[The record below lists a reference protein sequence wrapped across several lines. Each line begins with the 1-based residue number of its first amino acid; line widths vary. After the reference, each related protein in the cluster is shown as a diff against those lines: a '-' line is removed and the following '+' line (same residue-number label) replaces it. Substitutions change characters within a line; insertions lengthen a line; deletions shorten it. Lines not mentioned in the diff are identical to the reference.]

1 MTVGAPMSERDVVE
15 IVDYAAEEAVRAGAD
30 PDNEV
35 TWVLPL
41 PPWTSDGEQLVI
53 ETELR
58 RRFPKWNV
66 YAQRIT
72 ETGFVFPP

>member
-1 MTVGAPMSERDVVE
+1 MTERDVVE
-15 IVDYAAEEAVRAGAD
+15 FVDCAAAEVVAAGGD

-41 PPWTSDGEQLVI
+41 PSWIRDGEQLVI

-58 RRFPKWNV
+58 RRFPNWKV
-66 YAQRIT
+66 VAQPIT
-72 ETGFVFPP
+72 ATGFVFPL